1 MAEIEQQAKETSVPF
16 YPDHVSLEA
25 KVVIG
30 VSVVALLVGLIGLF
44 APVGLG
50 NPADPMNTPAH
61 VKPEWYFLGL
71 YQLLKYISKTAG
83 AVLPILGVLVITFWP
98 FIDRKPDKSMKS
110 YRRRAIGV
118 AVFMVLLIAMTIWGE
133 VS

>member
-1 MAEIEQQAKETSVPF
+1 MAEIDPQSKETIVPF

-30 VSVVALLVGLIGLF
+30 VSILALLVGLIGLF

-50 NPADPMNTPAH
+50 EPADPMNTPAH

-83 AVLPILGVLVITFWP
+83 AVLPVLAVLVITLWP
-98 FIDRKPDKSMKS
+98 FIDRKPDPSTKS

-118 AVFMVLLIAMTIWGE
+118 AVFMVILIAMTIWGE

>member
-1 MAEIEQQAKETSVPF
+1 MAEIEQQSKQNSVPF

-25 KVVIG
+25 KVVVG
-30 VSVVALLVGLIGLF
+30 VSILALAVGLIGLF

-50 NPADPMNTPAH
+50 DPADPMNTPAH

-83 AVLPILGVLVITFWP
+83 AVLPILAVLVITFWP
-98 FIDRKPDKSMKS
+98 FIDRKPDTSRKS
-110 YRRRAIGV
+110 YRWRAIGIS
-118 AVFMVLLIAMTIWGE
+118 AFMVILIAMTIWGE

>member
-1 MAEIEQQAKETSVPF
+1 MAEFDPQPKETTVPF

-30 VSVVALLVGLIGLF
+30 VSILALTVGLIGLF

-50 NPADPMNTPAH
+50 EPADPMNTPAH

-83 AVLPILGVLVITFWP
+83 AVLPVLAVLVITLWP
-98 FIDRKPDKSMKS
+98 FIDRKPDTTARS
-110 YRRRAIGV
+110 YRQRAIGV
-118 AVFMVLLIAMTIWGE
+118 AVFMVILIARTIWGE